1 MATIFNMVVVA
12 QDETSTNVQRDLIA
26 ETSYRELAGLKLT
39 RYFKSLVS
47 GMRNAIVQTKVN
59 MAKASGTITLA
70 SLADTNT
77 ITINGIAFTAVT
89 TNATGPLQFNLMAND
104 TQAAAQA
111 VTAFN
116 AHTTLD
122 GMVIATSSTTVITIT
137 ALVPGELGNA
147 VTTAISA
154 NGSVSGARLTG
165 GTNGDVERSH
175 NYGSAS

>member
-1 MATIFNMVVVA
+1 MATIISMVVA
-12 QDETSTNVQRDLIA
+12 YQDQATADVQRDLIA
-26 ETSYRELAGLKLT
+26 ENNYGLLAGLKLKDWVKQLT
-39 RYFKSLVS
+39 S
-47 GMRNAIVQTKVN
+47 GMRGAVVQTKVN
-59 MAKASGTITLA
+59 MAKATGTITLA
-70 SLADTNT
+70 SLANTNT

-89 TNATGPLQFNLMAND
+89 TSATGPLQFNLMAND
-104 TQAAAQA
+104 TQAAAEA

-154 NGSVSGARLTG
+154 NGTAAGARLTG
-165 GTNGDVERSH
+165 GTNGDAERSH
-175 NYGSAS
+175 TYGSAT